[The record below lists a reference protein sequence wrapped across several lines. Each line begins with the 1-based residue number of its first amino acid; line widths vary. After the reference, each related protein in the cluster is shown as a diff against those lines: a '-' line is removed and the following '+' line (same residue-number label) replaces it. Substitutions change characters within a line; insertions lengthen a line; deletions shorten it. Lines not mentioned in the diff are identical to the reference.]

1 MGITGLEKDLI
12 IQHKLKQARDFESQ
26 GKYLHSIQIYHSLI
40 SEFPD
45 LVHAYLNLA
54 ILYEH
59 IGNLK
64 SAEDTFYKIVS
75 ITPDDD
81 EMKIYFAQFL
91 MRKMD
96 WTGVVNVLN
105 DSNPENEPLASF
117 LTGVSY
123 MFLGEYELAKINF
136 LNFVISDEQ
145 PELIYEAYLFLAKI
159 ELKLKQYENALK
171 HIRRAET
178 LFDDYWELYLLYA
191 KVYFEQ
197 DMGTHSIDYL
207 RKAVRKNG
215 ENPLIHY
222 WAGKIYLKFQEKI
235 KAEAHLNH
243 YLDLIDETS
252 AEDFM
257 DKVKLFLKSGKL
269 KEAFFNFEIADCYI
283 EKKNFAIRAK
293 DESNYSSEKLDGTDD

>member
-1 MGITGLEKDLI
+1 MGINRVEKDYI
-12 IQHKLKQARDFESQ
+12 IQHKLEQARDFESQ

-59 IGNLK
+59 LGNLK
-64 SAEDTFYKIVS
+64 SAEEVFNNIISIV
-75 ITPDDD
+75 PEDD
-81 EMKIYFAQFL
+81 EMRIYFAQFL
-91 MRKMD
+91 IRKMD
-96 WTGVVNVLN
+96 WTGAVNILN
-105 DSNPENEPLASF
+105 DANPETEPLASF

-123 MFLGEYELAKINF
+123 IFLGEFELAKINF

-159 ELKLKQYENALK
+159 ELNLKQYDNSLK

-178 LFDDYWELYLLYA
+178 LYDDYWELYLLYA
-191 KVYFEQ
+191 RVYFEQ
-197 DMGTHSIDYL
+197 GMSTHSIDNL
-207 RKAVRKNG
+207 RKAVRKSG

-222 WAGKIYLKFQEKI
+222 WAGKIYLKFQENI
-235 KAEAHLNH
+235 KAEFHLSR
-243 YLDLIDETS
+243 YLDLINETTT
-252 AEDFM
+252 EDFM
-257 DKVKLFLKSGKL
+257 EKVKAFLKSGKL

-293 DESNYSSEKLDGTDD
+293 DKSNNTSEKLDGTDD